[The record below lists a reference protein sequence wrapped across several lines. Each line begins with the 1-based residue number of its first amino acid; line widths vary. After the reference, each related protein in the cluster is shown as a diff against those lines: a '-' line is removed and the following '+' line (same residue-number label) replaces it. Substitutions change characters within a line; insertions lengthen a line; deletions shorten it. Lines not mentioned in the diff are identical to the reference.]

1 MDVKALITESLDDAY
16 LSREEKQDITNSLK
30 RLDLSPNDR
39 LQLIKYAINE
49 ASSKMDAANSG
60 PIMKWL
66 KKMTLLIETAGSYL
80 HDNNA
85 YFSHFDDIR
94 KKVIGAIEEAHSAL
108 DIAVFTIS
116 ENNIAN
122 SISDAHKRGI
132 KVRIITDDDK
142 INDVGSDIF
151 KLKSRGLNIKI
162 DENNSLMHH
171 KFMVIDGT
179 RVLNGSYNWTRTASE
194 VNNENI
200 VITNNP
206 TIVKSFSQEFDRLW
220 DQMKDL

>member
-1 MDVKALITESLDDAY
+1 M
-16 LSREEKQDITNSLK
+16 
-30 RLDLSPNDR
+30 
-39 LQLIKYAINE
+39 
-49 ASSKMDAANSG
+49 
-60 PIMKWL
+60 
-66 KKMTLLIETAGSYL
+66 
-80 HDNNA
+80 
-85 YFSHFDDIR
+85 
-94 KKVIGAIEEAHSAL
+94 IGAIEEAHHTL

-116 ENNIAN
+116 ENNVAN
-122 SISDAHKRGI
+122 AISDAKNRGI

-151 KLKSRGLNIKI
+151 KLKSRGLHIKI
-162 DENNSLMHH
+162 DEHNSLMHH
-171 KFMVIDGT
+171 KFAIIDGV

-206 TIVKSFSQEFDRLW
+206 TIVKAFAQEFERLW

>member
-1 MDVKALITESLDDAY
+1 MDVKALISESLEDSY

-49 ASSKMDAANSG
+49 ASGKMNAQNSG
-60 PIMKWL
+60 SIMKWL
-66 KKMTLLIETAGSYL
+66 KKMTVIIETAGSYL

-85 YFSHFDDIR
+85 YFSHFNDIR
-94 KKVIGAIEEAHSAL
+94 ERVIGAIQEAHHSL

-122 SISDAHKRGI
+122 SISDAHNRGV

-142 INDVGSDIF
+142 IHDVGSDIF
-151 KLKSRGLNIKI
+151 KLKSRGLSIKV
-162 DENNSLMHH
+162 DEHNSLMHH
-171 KFMVIDGT
+171 KFTVIDNV

-200 VITNNP
+200 VFTNNP
-206 TIVKSFSQEFDRLW
+206 TIVKAFCQEFERLW
-220 DQMKDL
+220 ELMKTL